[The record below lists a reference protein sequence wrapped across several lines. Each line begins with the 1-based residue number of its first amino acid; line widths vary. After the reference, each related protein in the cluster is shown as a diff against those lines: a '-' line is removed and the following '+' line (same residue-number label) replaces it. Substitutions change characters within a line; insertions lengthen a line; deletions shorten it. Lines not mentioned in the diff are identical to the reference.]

1 MEKNHK
7 EQGLS
12 PYSLTTRKAQ
22 ESGYLLSCE
31 EVEGTVFESCVNA
44 YLPLKPKQCD
54 SNF

>member
-22 ESGYLLSCE
+22 ESGYRLSCE